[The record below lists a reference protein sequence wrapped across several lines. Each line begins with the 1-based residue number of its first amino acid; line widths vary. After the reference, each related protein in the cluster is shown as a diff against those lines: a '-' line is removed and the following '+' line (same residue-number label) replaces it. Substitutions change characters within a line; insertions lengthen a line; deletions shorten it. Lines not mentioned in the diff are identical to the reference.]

1 MQMPSGLAPLPALL
15 SKKQEW
21 DRGCVSPLDPVGV
34 GRCFFVPVMPCGEV
48 PSGWGRHSILWC
60 FFLKFL

>member
-21 DRGCVSPLDPVGV
+21 DRGCVSPLDPVRV
-34 GRCFFVPVMPCGEV
+34 GRCFFVPVCLVERVLLVGAGIAYCGV
-48 PSGWGRHSILWC
+48 
-60 FFLKFL
+60 FF